1 MTYHP
6 FIAEDGTE
14 YGSFEVFY
22 YYDSLGDHP
31 SRIGPRGW
39 YWHACFPGCFPDG
52 DVAGPFAT
60 EAEAIAEAQS

>member
-22 YYDSLGDHP
+22 CWDSLSDPYG
-31 SRIGPRGW
+31 RIGPRGW
-39 YWHACFPGCFPDG
+39 YWHACFPGCVPDG